1 MRHALTLA
9 TAAMLVLTS
18 AVVGGAQDRPQ
29 RPQPQPGPD
38 PTVGGPTHGRM
49 PMRRGL
55 PAARV
60 LQMRGALALSDDQ
73 IKRLET
79 LAASQRTTLEPNRGA
94 MLRARADMA
103 DAMKGEGNLEA
114 ARAALDK
121 MSRLHNDEVIAHL
134 KAMQDTRAVLT
145 AEQRDTMRAMM
156 PMGMRMGMHH
166 PGAGGPNG
174 MGGPGSPGV
183 RRPGGPGARLQGGPP
198 PDGDEHP

>member
-1 MRHALTLA
+1 MRHALTFA

-18 AVVGGAQDRPQ
+18 AVVVGAQDRPQ
-29 RPQPQPGPD
+29 RPQPQAGPG
-38 PTVGGPTHGRM
+38 PTVGGPTQGRM
-49 PMRRGL
+49 PMPGAL

-103 DAMKGEGNLEA
+103 DAMKGEGNLDA

-134 KAMQDTRAVLT
+134 KAMQETRAVLT

-156 PMGMRMGMHH
+156 PMGMGMHH
-166 PGAGGPNG
+166 PDAGGPNG

-183 RRPGGPGARLQGGPP
+183 RRPGGPGARLRGGPP

>member
-1 MRHALTLA
+1 MRHALTFA

-18 AVVGGAQDRPQ
+18 AVVTGAQDRPQ
-29 RPQPQPGPD
+29 RPQPQPDPG
-38 PTVGGPTHGRM
+38 PTVGRPTRDRM
-49 PMRRGL
+49 PMRGGP

-73 IKRLET
+73 VKRLET
-79 LAASQRTTLEPNRGA
+79 LAASQRTALEPNRGA
-94 MLRARADMA
+94 QLRAKADMA

-121 MSRLHNDEVIAHL
+121 MSRLHNDEVIAHM
-134 KAMQDTRAVLT
+134 KAMQDARAVLT

-156 PMGMRMGMHH
+156 PMAMGMGMHH

-174 MGGPGSPGV
+174 MGPGSRGV
-183 RRPGGPGARLQGGPP
+183 RRPGGPGGPP